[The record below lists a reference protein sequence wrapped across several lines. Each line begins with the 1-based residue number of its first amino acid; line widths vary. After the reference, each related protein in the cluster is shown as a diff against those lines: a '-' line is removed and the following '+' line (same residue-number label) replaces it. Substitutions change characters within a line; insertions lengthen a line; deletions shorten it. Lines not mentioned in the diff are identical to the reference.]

1 MSIFPKTTKALKELR
16 KSAKSAKELR
26 KNIRLYLILYKK
38 HKIIDFWYL
47 VYNVSEK
54 INLKAFLKI
63 NKLIREEI
71 PK

>member
-1 MSIFPKTTKALKELR
+1 MSIFPKTKKALKELR
-16 KSAKSAKELR
+16 KSAKELR

-38 HKIIDFWYL
+38 HKFIDFWYL

-54 INLKAFLKI
+54 INLKVFFKI

>member
-38 HKIIDFWYL
+38 HKIIDFWY
-47 VYNVSEK
+47 
-54 INLKAFLKI
+54 
-63 NKLIREEI
+63 EEI

>member
-1 MSIFPKTTKALKELR
+1 MSIFPKTTKALKEL
-16 KSAKSAKELR
+16 KKIAKELR
-26 KNIRLYLILYKK
+26 KDIRLYLILYKK
-38 HKIIDFWYL
+38 HKIIYFWYL

>member
-1 MSIFPKTTKALKELR
+1 MSIFPKTKKALKELR
-16 KSAKSAKELR
+16 KSAKELR

-38 HKIIDFWYL
+38 HKFIDFWYL

-71 PK
+71 QK

>member
-1 MSIFPKTTKALKELR
+1 MSIFPKTKKVLKELR
-16 KSAKSAKELR
+16 KSAKELR

-38 HKIIDFWYL
+38 HKFIDFWYL